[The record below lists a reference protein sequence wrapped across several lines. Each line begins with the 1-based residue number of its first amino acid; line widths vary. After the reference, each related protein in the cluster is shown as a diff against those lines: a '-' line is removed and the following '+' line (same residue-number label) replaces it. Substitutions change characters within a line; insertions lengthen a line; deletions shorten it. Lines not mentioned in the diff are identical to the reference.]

1 MATTLDGSKS
11 DAKVKIWANSGDS
24 HILEPDNLWHDI
36 LPKELADRMP
46 RTERVSE
53 DEEIVYVDGES
64 FSRPVPR
71 AANKKLS
78 ANVRGEKLEATL
90 NDLSHRPPGARDV
103 KARIAD
109 LNGEGIW
116 GEVIYPSTGIWDYL
130 VTDPKL
136 IKVAFREVN
145 EWRLSEVQN
154 FAPDRWVVGPTVPLM
169 TVEDAVDEVRHVA
182 DIGFHCVF
190 LPCEPPAGSD
200 DWNSDVWEPFWSLLE
215 EIGLVITVHL
225 GSERGGTKL
234 LSRGPG
240 KAVYNYVETTYGPQR
255 FATKLVASG
264 VLDRHPNLKVLLSEA
279 GASWVPFLG
288 DRMNEGYRQ
297 HEFMVTPKLK
307 TMPKEILY
315 RQVYAT
321 FQHDVSAV
329 DAAISGY
336 TNVMWGSDYPHMEGT
351 FGHTQETLHEL
362 FDQVDPSLRQRIT
375 IDTFRELFPHV
386 SAPPASD

>member
-1 MATTLDGSKS
+1 MATTLESSTS

-24 HILEPDNLWHDI
+24 HILEPDNLWREI

-78 ANVRGEKLEATL
+78 ANVRGEQLEATL
-90 NDLSHRPPGARDV
+90 NELSHRPPGARDV

-116 GEVIYPSTGIWDYL
+116 GEVIYPSVGIWDYL
-130 VTDPKL
+130 VTDPQL

-154 FAPDRWVVGPTVPLM
+154 FAPDRWVVGPTVPLI
-169 TVEDAVDEVRHVA
+169 TVEDALDEVRHIA

-190 LPCEPPAGSD
+190 LPCDPPAGSE

-234 LSRGPG
+234 LARGPG

-264 VLDRHPNLKVLLSEA
+264 ALDRHPNLKVLLSEA

-288 DRMNEGYRQ
+288 DRMTEGYRQ

-307 TMPKEILY
+307 STPKEILY

-336 TNVMWGSDYPHMEGT
+336 PNVMWGSDYPHMEGT

-362 FDQVDPSLRQRIT
+362 FDNVDPAIRQRIT

>member
-1 MATTLDGSKS
+1 MATTLDSKTES
-11 DAKVKIWANSGDS
+11 QTKIWANSGDS

-53 DEEIVYVDGES
+53 HEEIVYVDGTS
-64 FSRPVPR
+64 FSRPLPR
-71 AANKKLS
+71 AVNKKLS
-78 ANVRGEKLEATL
+78 ANVRGEQVEATL

-103 KARIAD
+103 KARLID
-109 LNGEGIW
+109 LDGEGIW
-116 GEVIYPSTGIWDYL
+116 GEVIYPSVGIWDYM
-130 VTDPKL
+130 VTDRQL

-154 FAPDRWVVGPTVPLM
+154 YAPDRWIVAPTIPLM
-169 TVEDAVDEVRHVA
+169 TVEDAMDEARHVA

-190 LPCEPPAGSD
+190 LPCDPTAGAE
-200 DWNSDVWEPFWSLLE
+200 DWNSDVWDPLWSLLE

-234 LSRGPG
+234 LGKGPG

-255 FATKLVASG
+255 FATKLIASG
-264 VLDRHPNLKVLLSEA
+264 ALDRHPNLRVLLSEA

-297 HEFMVTPKLK
+297 HEFMVTPKLSR
-307 TMPKEILY
+307 TPKEILY
-315 RQVYAT
+315 SQVYAT

-329 DAAISGY
+329 DAAICGY
-336 TNVMWGSDYPHMEGT
+336 RNVMWGSDYPHMEGT

-362 FDQVDPSLRQRIT
+362 FDNVDEELRKRVT
-375 IDTFRELFPHV
+375 IDTFRELFPHA
-386 SAPPASD
+386 SAPPSE